1 MKKSLLLLLTLALL
15 LCACAAEP
23 EPQAAPSA
31 GPVPTAAPEA
41 TAAPTPQPTVVPTP
55 QPEAAQ
61 LSISLQGAQHLSLLQ
76 DGKFDTACALPA
88 GGTITVTAEE
98 EIGSLYLSWYDHP
111 LPWTLETPSG
121 AAAAGESGFLHE
133 YVALP
138 APARE
143 VTIRLPETARV
154 RLSDICA
161 FSPGRLPDWVQ
172 VWQPPCEEADL
183 LVVPTH
189 ADDEFLFFGGLLPLY
204 AAERGLRVQ
213 VVYMISHYHSLRER
227 CDELLNA
234 LWLAGV
240 RNYPVVH
247 TAPDREIYS
256 VGEAEYLYGK
266 TNFLDFQVEQI
277 RRFRPLII
285 VTHDEN
291 GEYRQGNHMF
301 TALSMEK
308 AVELAADAS
317 YQPRSAE
324 KYGVWD
330 TPKTYLHLYG
340 PEEERTVLDY
350 ETPLDAFGGKTAFA
364 VAEEAYA
371 LHRSQQQ
378 LAFRVYEAGHAY
390 DCHSFGLFRS
400 LVGPDDD
407 RNDLMEH
414 LHPADWR
421 S

>member
-1 MKKSLLLLLTLALL
+1 MKRCLAILLLLALL
-15 LCACAAEP
+15 LCGCGETAVP
-23 EPQAAPSA
+23 ESRQAPAVTARPAPLPTPDPT
-31 GPVPTAAPEA
+31 PVPTPE
-41 TAAPTPQPTVVPTP
+41 PTPE
-55 QPEAAQ
+55 PEAAP
-61 LSISLQGAQHLSLLQ
+61 LTVSLRSTRRLTALQ
-76 DGKFDTACALPA
+76 DGKFDTACALPE

-98 EIGSLYLSWYDHP
+98 EIGSLYLIWYDHP
-111 LPWTLETPSG
+111 LPWTLETPG
-121 AAAAGESGFLHE
+121 GGVKAGESGFMHE
-133 YVALP
+133 YVSLP
-138 APARE
+138 SPSRE
-143 VTIRLPETARV
+143 VTIRLPEEAAV
-154 RLSDICA
+154 HLSELYA
-161 FSPGRLPDWVQ
+161 FSPGRAPDWVQ
-172 VWQPPCEEADL
+172 VWQEPCEEADL

-189 ADDEFLFFGGLLPLY
+189 ADDEFVFFGGLLPLY
-204 AAERGLRVQ
+204 AAGRGLRVQ

-234 LWLAGV
+234 LWYAGV

-256 VGEAEYLYGK
+256 VGEAEFLYGK
-266 TNFLDFQVEQI
+266 TDFLDFQVEQI
-277 RRFRPLII
+277 RRFRPLVI

-291 GEYRQGNHMF
+291 GEYRQGNHIF

-371 LHRSQQQ
+371 LHRSQQH
-378 LAFRVYEAGHAY
+378 LAFRVYEAGYAY
-390 DCHSFGLFRS
+390 DSHSFGLFRS
-400 LVGPDDD
+400 LVGPDSE
-407 RNDLMEH
+407 RNDLTEH
-414 LHPADWR
+414 LDPADWR